1 MLTILYIFVFRV
13 QSPMNNFR
21 HLTTIEIEKQSINN
35 QRGLF
40 DLFQSPRTRFQSA
53 PNLEPF
59 DDWKLKIT
67 RFWLISRRE
76 KIQKFPNEN
85 KYHTRLKDGGRTN
98 WNMVRACLVGRRRRE
113 FTQENCHT
121 DSEGYD
127 VSLISNRK
135 LWLMWLQWGFRFIL
149 YLRFYLVAINQTA
162 ISDWSSW
169 RTNRGRVL
177 TDYLLSVRVF
187 LPKALLQET
196 E

>member
-1 MLTILYIFVFRV
+1 MSPSNYLLSIFYWFLMLTILYICVFRV

-59 DDWKLKIT
+59 DDWKLNIT

-98 WNMVRACLVGRRRRE
+98 WNMVRACLADRRRRE
-113 FTQENCHT
+113 FTLENCHT
-121 DSEGYD
+121 DSRGGLWCFLDFKPQIMID
-127 VSLISNRK
+127 VTPMGFSLYPLFTILSGSN
-135 LWLMWLQWGFRFIL
+135 
-149 YLRFYLVAINQTA
+149 
-162 ISDWSSW
+162 
-169 RTNRGRVL
+169 
-177 TDYLLSVRVF
+177 
-187 LPKALLQET
+187 
-196 E
+196 